1 MILLLASMVL
11 LCSCGGSTQS
21 GKTDVNTK
29 VVVVTAGHGFERE
42 AFFAVFDALEGVD
55 YVEAEQKDES
65 ELFEDISSWDY
76 DVIVFY
82 NMTQKISPK
91 RQENFK
97 KLLSDGVGVVAMHH
111 SIAAYSKWP
120 EFKRIIGAKFY
131 LEAMEEEGVSH
142 EKSTYKHDLDVAIHV
157 EDKGH
162 PITRGMSDFVIHDET
177 YKKCSFEKGNRVLLT
192 TDNPHGD
199 KPICWTRKYSNAR
212 VCYLQL
218 GHDKHS
224 YANENYQKLIHR
236 TIQWSA
242 GKLKYTLK
250 GSKSPRIKP

>member
-1 MILLLASMVL
+1 MKRTGFLMILLLVSTVL
-11 LCSCGGSTQS
+11 LCSCGQS
-21 GKTDVNTK
+21 DVNTK
-29 VVVVTAGHGFERE
+29 AVIVTAGHGFDRE
-42 AFFAVFDALEGVD
+42 PFFAVFNALEDID

-65 ELFEDISSWDY
+65 ELFEDISNWDY

-82 NMTQKISPK
+82 NMTQKITPK
-91 RQENFK
+91 RQANFQ
-97 KLLSDGVGVVAMHH
+97 KLLDNGVGVVAMHH
-111 SIAAYSKWP
+111 SIAAYSNWP
-120 EFKRIIGAKFY
+120 EFQRIIGAKFY
-131 LEAMEEEGVSH
+131 LKAMEDEGVSH

-157 EDKGH
+157 EDKRH
-162 PITRGMSDFVIHDET
+162 PITRGMSDFVIRDET
-177 YKKCSFEKGNRVLLT
+177 YKKCTFQKGNRVLLT

-199 KPICWTRKYSNAR
+199 RPICWTRKYSKAR

-242 GKLKYTLK
+242 GKLK
-250 GSKSPRIKP
+250 